1 MGSSKH
7 ELRTVP
13 DALPAVTLGVGGVV
27 AVIWSWSSWSSYHHT
42 FAGHL
47 FGSDASTIIA
57 NGLLTVLFL
66 AIGMELAA
74 ERRDGALRDLRHAMA
89 PLAGA
94 IGGMLA
100 TALVCILSGLLLSS
114 PTLVRG
120 WGVPMATD
128 VAFVIGV
135 LALVGPGLPRELRT
149 FLLTLAIADDVG
161 SLGVLGATGSIHAN
175 LGYLVAALAI
185 SVLAR
190 FGRTKGPS
198 YPVLALVPLWFCL
211 ARSGTEPALAGVII
225 GGCMPSHATTT
236 RLERLASWVSGLVV
250 LPLFALSACGL
261 NWQAVHWN
269 GPTFSIIGGM
279 VIIRL
284 LGKSLGIVGLTLL
297 AHRLG
302 APLTSALSPR
312 RLFGA
317 GLLCAMGFTVPLLF
331 ARVVF
336 GEGSSSLPP
345 LTIALLVATV
355 LGGASGALL
364 LRSTEPEASPP
375 LSDDVI

>member
-1 MGSSKH
+1 MGSKKH
-7 ELRTVP
+7 ELRAVP
-13 DALPAVTLGVGGVV
+13 DALPAITLGLGGLV
-27 AVIWSWSSWSSYHHT
+27 AVVWSWSSWSSYHRSFTHHIFST
-42 FAGHL
+42 
-47 FGSDASTIIA
+47 DASTIIA

-74 ERRDGALRDLRHAMA
+74 ERREGALRDLRHAMA

-100 TALVCILSGLLLSS
+100 TALLSVLGGLLLTS
-114 PTLVRG
+114 PTLLRG

-135 LALVGPGLPRELRT
+135 LALVGSRLPRELRT

-175 LGYLVAALAI
+175 VDFLLAALAV
-185 SVLAR
+185 SALAW
-190 FGRTKGPS
+190 FGRTKGPAL
-198 YPVLALVPLWFCL
+198 PLLALAPLWYCL

-225 GGCMPSHATTT
+225 GGCMPPHAITV
-236 RLERLASWVSGLVV
+236 RLERLASWGSGLVV

-261 NWQAVHWN
+261 NWHAVRWN
-269 GPTFSIIGGM
+269 GPTYTIVGGM
-279 VIIRL
+279 VAIRL
-284 LGKSLGIVGLTLL
+284 LGKSIGIVGVTLL
-297 AHRLG
+297 ANRLG
-302 APLTSALSPR
+302 APLTQALSPR
-312 RLFGA
+312 RLLGA
-317 GLLCAMGFTVPLLF
+317 GLLCDMGFTVPLLF

-336 GEGSSSLPP
+336 GEGSSP
-345 LTIALLVATV
+345 LSPITIGLLVATV

-364 LRSTEPEASPP
+364 LRSTEPESSPP
-375 LSDDVI
+375 SSDHVI